1 MLIDETKYN
10 WSRTDPIEILAE
22 ENPSN
27 IEFEKALRIYRI
39 EGAAELSIYEDNT
52 KENLLYEGFLPFEP
66 ETTIACTSLY
76 IEFVTEEEIPSIV
89 LIAESGDEKTV
100 LLPYL
105 NTTEGMSYINNGY
118 NDDSTFSTAGL
129 DSFLF
134 NGVATSTV
142 YVSSNHWF
150 GFGSNSE
157 QLKIM
162 RRDGCST
169 ALYRQQGVCSNGLEF
184 LKIRFE
190 GYTVYNNCIE
200 ANRLI
205 FELFLLS
212 SNDMFLNIIQ
222 TPTSGNIGT
231 SEIICNGAT
240 TALSLVDNS
249 GAGGGTMVSF
259 YHTDELGKSWNIVY
273 DMYEGTG
280 SDSYGYLLKVD
291 DIFYTITDG
300 TLVPLEID
308 VPSAAM
314 FYKFGSQEKP
324 SEELLTPLENPTIYL
339 WKAGGETQLLKATLK
354 AYPYPQVITSVID
367 MSHISILGIKL
378 LTAQFSGEVGVC
390 QSIDNGE
397 TFSEEVP
404 LSDWLNTDPDE
415 LCNSLN
421 ETRILI
427 LHFVLHDNA
436 TLSRFKIT
444 YIN

>member
-1 MLIDETKYN
+1 MLIDETNYN
-10 WSRTDPIEILAE
+10 WSRTDPIKILAE

-66 ETTIACTSLY
+66 ERTIACTSLY
-76 IEFVTEEEIPSIV
+76 IEFVAEEEIPSIV

-129 DSFLF
+129 DAFLF
-134 NGVATSTV
+134 DDVAVSTV

-150 GFGSNSE
+150 GFGANSE

-190 GYTVYNNCIE
+190 GYTVYNNRVE

-205 FELFLLS
+205 FELFLLG
-212 SNDMFLNIIQ
+212 SNDMFLNVIQ
-222 TPTSGNIGT
+222 TPTSGNTGT
-231 SEIICNGAT
+231 SEIICNGVT
-240 TALSLVDNS
+240 TALSLVDS
-249 GAGGGTMVSF
+249 SVAGGGTMVSF
-259 YHTDELGKSWNIVY
+259 YHTDELGNNWNIVY
-273 DMYEGTG
+273 GMYEGTG
-280 SDSYGYLLKVD
+280 SDSYGYLLKAD
-291 DIFYTITDG
+291 DVFYTITDG

-308 VPSAAM
+308 NPSAAM
-314 FYKFGSQEKP
+314 FYKYGSQEKP
-324 SEELLTPLENPTIYL
+324 SEELLTPFENPTIYL

-354 AYPYPQVITSVID
+354 AYPYPQIITSVID

-415 LCNSLN
+415 LYNRLN